1 MPSPPPPPPRTPRSP
16 QRGVAASE
24 QPACLYKD
32 LRPAA
37 ACLKTSRSRFAQA
50 HAAPKHRA
58 RKVLCTDTVLLA
70 PQLLSMDVRT
80 YLYKIKM
87 YLYIEGSRGHAW
99 RNALQI
105 YKHQPPNQGC
115 SVLDPRWCRAFRWCQ
130 PSDANCLTQQCSAE
144 ARQSRRDY

>member
-1 MPSPPPPPPRTPRSP
+1 MPSPPPRPGPPGPPSA
-16 QRGVAASE
+16 GW
-24 QPACLYKD
+24 QPASSRL
-32 LRPAA
+32 
-37 ACLKTSRSRFAQA
+37 ACTRTS
-50 HAAPKHRA
+50 
-58 RKVLCTDTVLLA
+58 VLLQPVWRRHA
-70 PQLLSMDVRT
+70 PDLHRHTLLRNTGREKCSARTLCCWHPQLLSMDVRT
-80 YLYKIKM
+80 YLYKIRM